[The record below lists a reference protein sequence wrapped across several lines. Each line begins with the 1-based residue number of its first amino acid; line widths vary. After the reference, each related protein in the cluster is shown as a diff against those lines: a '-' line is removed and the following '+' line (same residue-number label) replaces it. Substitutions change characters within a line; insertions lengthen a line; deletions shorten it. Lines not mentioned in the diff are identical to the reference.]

1 MISINEL
8 NSIKTLSNIQ
18 INLTKEWAVYAIV
31 ENNTVI
37 WYTCSDSIKKYESKI
52 KDNISTNNSV
62 KTSIKEK
69 RVISENIPASVHG
82 YRMKITSIPITDE
95 KGVCNGAFIMLIP
108 NINNIQRSFK
118 DFAPM
123 ITEMFPEGAFLSL
136 SDGYKI
142 IERQASSKFDMP
154 AINIGFDITA
164 DDTSVKAIETGEVQQ
179 IDIDTL
185 DYGAPVRVFVYPLHD
200 DQTNE
205 IVGSINIVRPKQT
218 ELTLRDMSEN
228 LQNSLTGISSTIE
241 ELTASSSLIHESQ
254 QLLNNDIDEIIK
266 VSNEIDNISSFI
278 KALAN
283 ETKMLG
289 LNAAIEAARAGEV
302 GRGFGIVAQEI
313 RRLSDESKNTVP
325 KIQQLTSEIKNR
337 VKEVHKKSQSSLSA
351 TQEQT
356 AATEE
361 ISASIQEITAS
372 SEELANISLK
382 L

>member
-1 MISINEL
+1 MISKNEL

-31 ENNTVI
+31 ENNAVI

-52 KDNISTNNSV
+52 KDNISINNSV

-95 KGVCNGAFIMLIP
+95 KGICNGSFIILLP
-108 NINNIQRSFK
+108 NINNIERSFK

-136 SDGYKI
+136 SDGCKI
-142 IERQASSKFDMP
+142 VERQASSKFDMP
-154 AINIGFDITA
+154 AITIGFDITV

-205 IVGSINIVRPKQT
+205 VVGSINIVRPKQT

-254 QLLNNDIDEIIK
+254 QLLNNDIDQIIK
-266 VSNEIDNISSFI
+266 VSNEIDNISLFI
-278 KALAN
+278 KELAN

-337 VKEVHKKSQSSLSA
+337 VKEVHKKSQDSLSA

-361 ISASIQEITAS
+361 ISANIQEITAS
-372 SEELANISLK
+372 SEELANISSK